1 MQCPRCQTENPP
13 QAKFCLECA
22 SFLARACP
30 IGGPSHAVLPG
41 AGGGG
46 VEGTG
51 VNLTRAP
58 WE

>member
-30 IGGPSHAVLPG
+30 IGGPSHAVYLEQ
-41 AGGGG
+41 A
-46 VEGTG
+46 EAE
-51 VNLTRAP
+51 LRELA
-58 WE
+58 

>member
-1 MQCPRCQTENPP
+1 VPPWQTENPP

-22 SFLARACP
+22 SFLARACR
-30 IGGPSHAVLPG
+30 ICEPSYAVLPG
-41 AGGGG
+41 ARGGG
-46 VEGTG
+46 VAGIG

>member
-30 IGGPSHAVLPG
+30 ICGPSRALLPG
-41 AGGGG
+41 AGVGG

-51 VNLTRAP
+51 VDLTRAL